1 MRVSS
6 SIKSG
11 ASRTSIIVATALL
24 LAGCSFK
31 GFNAQNQAANQPAPK
46 PTNKDV
52 LVYKHSTLMYR
63 SADHSTPDAFV
74 YIAPG
79 FDSSK
84 PVHLVI
90 YNHGMMN
97 NLNEVE
103 ELWKVKDG
111 VKLAPPNTV
120 VMLPE
125 WAEDP
130 EALSDRS
137 GRFTEPGFFRKMLGE
152 VLGKTPELANLKVD
166 DINKISIVSY
176 SGGWKATGAEL
187 YDNNLDNKIIG
198 VSFFDSLYRGNIL
211 DRWLKENIQQI
222 ALNKKHYHNYY
233 FHTYPQSRQQLKRI
247 QAMLEQTKVEQP
259 RVALDF
265 ANGKEVMKADT
276 IADNG
281 LVFKNSLIFDDTHH
295 GHASC
300 AYIYFPQEMKA
311 LAIKYQRGQA
321 GDQLAAAKPK
331 PVI

>member
-1 MRVSS
+1 MRSS
-6 SIKSG
+6 SSFFSN
-11 ASRTSIIVATALL
+11 AARTSIIVATAMLMV
-24 LAGCSFK
+24 GCNFR
-31 GFNAQNQAANQPAPK
+31 GFNAQDKTANQTAAK

-52 LVYKHSTLMYR
+52 LMYKHSTLMYR

-79 FDSSK
+79 FDNAK

-103 ELWKVKDG
+103 ELWKLKDAI
-111 VKLAPPNTV
+111 KYAPPNTV
-120 VMLPE
+120 VVLPE
-125 WAEDP
+125 WAQDP

-152 VLGKTPELANLKVD
+152 ILGKTPELAYLKVD
-166 DINKISIVSY
+166 DINKMSIVSY

-187 YDNNLDNKIIG
+187 YNNNLEPKIVG
-198 VSFFDSLYRGNIL
+198 VSFFDSLYRGNLL
-211 DRWLKENIQQI
+211 DPWLKKHIHEI
-222 ALNKKHYHNYY
+222 ALNKMHYHNYY
-233 FHTYPQSRQQLKRI
+233 FHTYPQSKQQLKRI
-247 QAMLEQTKVEQP
+247 QAMLEQSKVEQP

-265 ANGKEVMKADT
+265 ANGNEVMKPDT

-281 LVFKNSLIFDDTHH
+281 LVFKNSLIFDDLHH

-300 AYIYFPQEMKA
+300 AFIYFPQEMKA
-311 LAIKYQRGQA
+311 LALKYQRGLTGEQI
-321 GDQLAAAKPK
+321 AASKQKPL
-331 PVI
+331 I